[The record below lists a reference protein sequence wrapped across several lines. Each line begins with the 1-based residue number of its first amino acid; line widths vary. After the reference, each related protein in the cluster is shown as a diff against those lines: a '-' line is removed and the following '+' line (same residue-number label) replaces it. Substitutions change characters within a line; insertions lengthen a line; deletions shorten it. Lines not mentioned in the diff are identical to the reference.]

1 MYFEISDGL
10 RRGLIAEYRKGYGQ
24 GMNGDLL
31 KMIEAGMPS
40 FSKGQKRI
48 AEYVL
53 AHYDKAAYLTASR
66 LSTLVGVSE
75 STVVRFA
82 IELGFEG
89 YPEFQHSLKELI
101 RTRLTSFQRMEVTDQ
116 IIGDGNVLEKV
127 LLSDAER
134 IRRTYEELD
143 RATFDEAVN
152 RIVDAKSIYILG
164 VRSSSYLAGF
174 LNHSFRMIFDNVR
187 LIQTTSSSDLFEQ
200 IMRIGEGDV
209 MIAISFPRYS
219 KRVVNAVEYA
229 REQHANIVALTD
241 SRQSPLAAYADQ
253 LLAGQSDMASFV
265 DSLVAPLSII
275 NALIVAVS
283 RRKKDEVS
291 ARLRELETIWDHYE
305 VYDKKL
311 P

>member
-1 MYFEISDGL
+1 
-10 RRGLIAEYRKGYGQ
+10 
-24 GMNGDLL
+24 
-31 KMIEAGMPS
+31 MPS

-53 AHYDKAAYLTASR
+53 KNYDKAAYLTASR

-89 YPEFQHSLKELI
+89 YPEFQHSLKKLI

-116 IIGDGNVLEKV
+116 IIGDGNVPEKV

-134 IRRTYEELD
+134 IRRTYDELD
-143 RATFDEAVN
+143 RVAFDEAVKK
-152 RIVDAKSIYILG
+152 ICSAKTIYILG

-187 LIQTTSSSDLFEQ
+187 FVQTTSASDLFEQ
-200 IMRIGEGDV
+200 IMHIGDGDV

-219 KRVVNAVEYA
+219 RRVINAVEYA
-229 REQHANIVALTD
+229 KKQHANIIALTD
-241 SRQSPLAAYADQ
+241 SRQSPLAVNADQ
-253 LLAGQSDMASFV
+253 LLAAQSDMASFV

-283 RRKKDEVS
+283 RIKKDDVS
-291 ARLRELETIWDHYE
+291 KRLKELEEIWDFYE
-305 VYDKKL
+305 VYDKKKS
-311 P
+311 